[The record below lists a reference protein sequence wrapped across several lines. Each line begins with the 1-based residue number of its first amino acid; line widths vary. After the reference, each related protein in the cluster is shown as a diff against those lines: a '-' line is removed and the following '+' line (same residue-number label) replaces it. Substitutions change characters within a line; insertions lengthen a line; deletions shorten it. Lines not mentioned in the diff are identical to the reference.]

1 LYAAAAN
8 PRLPNWARSSRRNS
22 ADFGSAWT
30 GSKGIVKKPL
40 CGRHR
45 HKLGDTLTPLTRAR
59 YRPHSIGP
67 KAALLPNDSSKEFER
82 QAVCGHPIIW

>member
-1 LYAAAAN
+1 MGSQFAQELG
-8 PRLPNWARSSRRNS
+8 RLRQRLDWIER
-22 ADFGSAWT
+22 
-30 GSKGIVKKPL
+30 IVKKPL

-82 QAVCGHPIIW
+82 QAVCARRGPDHLANGQ